1 MTVALGSGP
10 LSMVTN
16 PKQSA
21 QVLAVVRWMAALR
34 SAGHVIAV
42 PAIADYEVRRE
53 LLRANKALSLQTL
66 DAFVNNPAVVYLELT
81 DADLKH
87 AARVWALARNQN
99 KTTADPK
106 EIDADVILCAQ
117 ILNIGLPVTD
127 YVVATTNVGH
137 LSLFVPAQTWEKVV
151 P

>member
-1 MTVALGSGP
+1 MTVALDSGP

-21 QVLAVVRWMAALR
+21 QVLEIVRWLAALR

-53 LLRANKALSLQTL
+53 LIRANKTQSIQAL

-87 AARVWALARNQN
+87 AARLWALARNQN
-99 KTTADPK
+99 KATADPK

-117 ILNIGLPVTD
+117 ILNFGLPVNF
-127 YVVATTNVGH
+127 VVATTNVGH
-137 LSLFVPAQTWEKVV
+137 LSLFVAAQEWDKII